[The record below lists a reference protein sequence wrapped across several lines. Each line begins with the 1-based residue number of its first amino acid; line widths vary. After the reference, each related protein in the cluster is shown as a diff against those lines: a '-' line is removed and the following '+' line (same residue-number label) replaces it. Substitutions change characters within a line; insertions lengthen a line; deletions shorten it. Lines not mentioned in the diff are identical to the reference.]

1 MRRYRAELKQ
11 SSILCFLYC
20 VRCGDGT
27 RVLYEGSKSQCDA
40 VAAELETAFRDGE
53 FVATSAQ
60 EARVRELEEA
70 LWDMLSGWR
79 YIRGTHGDLHGVGWD
94 RAQQKAE
101 QALSATAR
109 EST

>member
-1 MRRYRAELKQ
+1 MRRYCAELKQ

-60 EARVRELEEA
+60 EARVRELENQ
-70 LWDMLSGWR
+70 
-79 YIRGTHGDLHGVGWD
+79 RGDIG
-94 RAQQKAE
+94 A
-101 QALSATAR
+101 
-109 EST
+109 

>member
-60 EARVRELEEA
+60 QARVMALEEA
-70 LWDMLSGWR
+70 LRSILGWR
-79 YIRGTHGDLHGVGWD
+79 ELRSGAGEIPIVRIEEIA
-94 RAQQKAE
+94 RE
-101 QALSATAR
+101 ALSATAR
-109 EST
+109 EG

>member
-27 RVLYEGSKSQCDA
+27 RVLYDGSKSQCDA

-60 EARVRELEEA
+60 EARVMALEEA
-70 LWDMLSGWR
+70 LLSILRLKEAEASLGGM
-79 YIRGTHGDLHGVGWD
+79 RGG
-94 RAQQKAE
+94 RIESIARK
-101 QALSATAR
+101 ALSATAR